1 MSLPYL
7 REFGWEATVLA
18 VKPDETEGAMLDP
31 LLESTGP
38 ADADM
43 VRVTAISAVLTR
55 RIGAGSLALRSF
67 PFLWRAGA
75 QLLRAGNFDLVYFS
89 TTQFLVTVL
98 GPLWKR
104 KFGVPYVV
112 DFQDPWLDDYYARTG
127 TPPPGG
133 RFRYSFSRGLARVLE
148 PRVMRNVSQ
157 VTAVSPIYAETLK
170 RRYQHL
176 REDQFTVLPIGV
188 AEDDFRLVSQ
198 LRIQQSIF
206 ASNDGKQHWV
216 YVGAAGKIM
225 ATSLRILFSS
235 LGRLRREDSKW
246 NSVRLHFVGTSYA
259 PAHRAEQTVM
269 PIATNYGVADMVEEQ
284 TTRAPYFES
293 LRLLQDADAILV
305 VGSDSA
311 AYNPSKLATYVFARK
326 PLLAILHH
334 DSPGIQFLR
343 RSSGANLVTFLPA
356 NPNDSLSEAAQ
367 ALQQTF
373 VMAKA
378 GLAPDVDQKEMA
390 NYGAREMTRRLCEVF
405 EKAVKRPQR

>member
-1 MSLPYL
+1 
-7 REFGWEATVLA
+7 
-18 VKPDETEGAMLDP
+18 
-31 LLESTGP
+31 
-38 ADADM
+38 
-43 VRVTAISAVLTR
+43 
-55 RIGAGSLALRSF
+55 
-67 PFLWRAGA
+67 
-75 QLLRAGNFDLVYFS
+75 
-89 TTQFLVTVL
+89 
-98 GPLWKR
+98 
-104 KFGVPYVV
+104 
-112 DFQDPWLDDYYARTG
+112 
-127 TPPPGG
+127 
-133 RFRYSFSRGLARVLE
+133 
-148 PRVMRNVSQ
+148 MRNVSQ
-157 VTAVSPIYAETLK
+157 VTAVSPIYAKTLK

-188 AEDDFRLVSQ
+188 AEDDFKLVSQ

-225 ATSLRILFSS
+225 ATSLGVLFSS
-235 LGRLRREDSKW
+235 LNRLRREDSKW

-334 DSPGIQFLR
+334 DSPGVQFLR
-343 RSSGANLVTFLPA
+343 RSGGANLVTFLPA
-356 NPNDSLSEAAQ
+356 NPDDSLSEAAQ

-378 GLAPDVDQKEMA
+378 GLAQNVDQQEMA
-390 NYGAREMTRRLCEVF
+390 NYGAREVTRRLCEIF
-405 EKAVKRPQR
+405 NKALERPQR

>member
-7 REFGWEATVLA
+7 REFGWKPTVLA
-18 VKPDETEGAMLDP
+18 VNPDAIEGATLDP
-31 LLESTGP
+31 LLERTVP
-38 ADADM
+38 ADADV
-43 VRVTAISAVLTR
+43 VRVTAISAALTR
-55 RIGAGSLALRSF
+55 RIGAGSLALRAF

-89 TTQFLVTVL
+89 TTQFVVTIL

-112 DFQDPWLDDYYARTG
+112 DFQDPWLNDYYTRTG

-133 RFRYSFSRGLARVLE
+133 RFRYSFSRVLARVLE

-176 REDQFTVLPIGV
+176 REDQFTILPIGV
-188 AEDDFRLVSQ
+188 AEGDFELVSQ

-235 LGRLRREDSKW
+235 LTRLRREDSKW
-246 NSVRLHFVGTSYA
+246 NSVRLHFIGTSYA
-259 PAHRAEQTVM
+259 PADRAEQTVT
-269 PIATNYGVADMVEEQ
+269 PIAAQCGVADMVEEQ
-284 TTRAPYFES
+284 TMRVPHFES
-293 LRLLQDADAILV
+293 LRLLQDADALLV

-311 AYNPSKLATYVFARK
+311 AYNPSKLATYLFARK
-326 PLLAILHH
+326 PLLAILHQ

-356 NPNDSLSEAAQ
+356 NPGDSLSEAAQ

-373 VMAKA
+373 VMAEA
-378 GLAPDVDQKEMA
+378 GLAPDVNQQEIA
-390 NYGAREMTRRLCEVF
+390 NYGAREMTRRLCEIF
-405 EKAVKRPQR
+405 NRALERP